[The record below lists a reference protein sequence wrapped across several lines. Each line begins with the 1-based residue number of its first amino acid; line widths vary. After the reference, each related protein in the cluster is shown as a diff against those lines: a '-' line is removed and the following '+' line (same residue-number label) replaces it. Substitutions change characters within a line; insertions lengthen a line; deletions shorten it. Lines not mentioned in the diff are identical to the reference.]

1 VRIRTS
7 VFDELDPETEL
18 EAHIAKNPK
27 DGLWVCA
34 IVDPQKRLVHTLG
47 VEHTEH
53 AAIEWAKRCISNLRE
68 GLPEPADLF
77 TRSN

>member
-1 VRIRTS
+1 MIKTS

-18 EAHIAKNPK
+18 EAHITKNPK
-27 DGLWVCA
+27 DGLWCVL
-34 IVDPQKRLVHTLG
+34 IVDPQNEMVHTCG
-47 VEHTEH
+47 VEHTYD

>member
-1 VRIRTS
+1 MIKTS

-18 EAHIAKNPK
+18 EAHIAKTPH
-27 DGLWVCA
+27 DGLWYVL
-34 IVDPQKRLVHTLG
+34 IVDPQKEMAHTCG
-47 VEHTEH
+47 VERTDN